1 MATLTVSLGERSYPI
16 ITGEGLL
23 PKLGEYLQEKGKNLS
38 HNPLLVSNP
47 TIFELYGAIAIT
59 ALEAQGFTVTPC
71 LVEDSEK
78 AKSLSWVAR
87 LYDTAI
93 AAGLDRHSPVI
104 ALGGGVVGDLAGFV
118 AATYMRGVPFIQVP
132 TTLLAQVDASVGGK
146 VAIDH
151 PRGKNLI
158 GAFYQPRMVLADLN
172 TLRSLPA
179 RQIRAG
185 LAEVVKYGVIW
196 DTDFLDFVEAN
207 TSRLLAC
214 ELQIMQQVVYR
225 SCAIKAQVVSQDERE
240 SGPRAILNF
249 GHTVGH
255 AVETLTGYST
265 YHHGEA
271 VAMGMATEG
280 RIARA
285 LGLWAE
291 NEQRRLEALLAALEL
306 PISLPA
312 NFDAHAALEVMTRD
326 KKAAEQRLTFVLP
339 KRFGEVAI
347 YRDVPAESVLQVLEA
362 R

>member
-1 MATLTVSLGERSYPI
+1 MTTLTVSLGERSYPI

-23 PKLGEYLQEKGKNLS
+23 PRLGEYLWEKGKDLS
-38 HNPLLVSNP
+38 HSALLVSNP
-47 TIFELYGAIAIT
+47 VVFGLYGAVAE
-59 ALEAQGFTVTPC
+59 ASLEAQGFAVTTY

-78 AKSLSWVAR
+78 AKSLSWAAR
-87 LYDTAI
+87 LYDAAI
-93 AAGLDRHSPVI
+93 EAALDRRSPVI

-158 GAFYQPRMVLADLN
+158 GAFYQPRMVLADLD
-172 TLRSLPA
+172 TLKSLPP

-196 DTDFLDFVEAN
+196 DADFLDFVEAN
-207 TSRLLAC
+207 TARLLAC
-214 ELQIMQQVVYR
+214 ELQVMQQVVHR

-240 SGPRAILNF
+240 SGLRAILNF

-255 AVETLTGYST
+255 AVETLTGYSV

-271 VAMGMATEG
+271 VAMGMAAEG

-291 NEQRRLEALLAALEL
+291 SEQRRLEELLAALEL
-306 PISLPA
+306 PVSLPPD
-312 NFDAHAALEVMTRD
+312 FDARAALEVMARD
-326 KKAAEQRLTFVLP
+326 KKATGQRLTFVLP
-339 KRFGEVAI
+339 KHFGHVAI
-347 YRDVPAESVLQVLEA
+347 YRDVPVDTVLQVL
-362 R
+362 

>member
-16 ITGEGLL
+16 LIGEGLL
-23 PKLGEYLQEKGKNLS
+23 PRLGEHLREKGRNLS
-38 HNPLLVSNP
+38 RGTFLVSNP
-47 TIFELYGAIAIT
+47 TVFSLYGPVAEG
-59 ALEAQGFTVTPC
+59 ALQAQEFSVTPC

-78 AKSLSWVAR
+78 AKSLDWAAR
-87 LYDTAI
+87 LYDAAI
-93 AAGLDRHSPVI
+93 EAGLDRRSPII

-146 VAIDH
+146 VAVDH

-158 GAFYQPRMVLADLN
+158 GAFYQPQMVVIDVN
-172 TLRSLPA
+172 TLQSLPA
-179 RQIRAG
+179 RQVRAG

-196 DTDFLDFVEAN
+196 DADFLDFVETNAA
-207 TSRLLAC
+207 RLLNG
-214 ELQIMQQVVYR
+214 ELFLMQQVVHR

-255 AVETLTGYST
+255 AIETLTGYSS

-271 VAMGMATEG
+271 VAMGMAAEG

-285 LGLWAE
+285 LGLWSGE
-291 NEQRRLEALLAALEL
+291 EQSRLEKLLIALQL
-306 PISLPA
+306 PVSLPPS
-312 NFDAHAALEVMTRD
+312 FAAKEALAVMVRD
-326 KKAAEQRLTFVLP
+326 KKATEQRLTLVLP
-339 KRFGEVAI
+339 KHFGEVTV
-347 YRDVPAESVLQVLEA
+347 YRDLPAETVLQVLEA